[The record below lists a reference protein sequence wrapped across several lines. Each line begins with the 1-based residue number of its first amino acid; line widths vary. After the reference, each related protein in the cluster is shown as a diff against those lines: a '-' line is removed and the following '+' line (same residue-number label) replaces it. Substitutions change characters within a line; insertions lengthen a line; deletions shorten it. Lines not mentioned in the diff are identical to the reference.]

1 MDLAFYFCIAIATS
15 GFLLRPDIHQ
25 VSCLQP
31 RTQSQRESPAD
42 QTIPVLPEF
51 AAAGQTSPSEPSQES
66 APAPDSKAHART
78 TVPSKEQTLQEES
91 RLDIVRNVS
100 GEYARLVTS
109 FPGGKKG
116 FHIKAGEPIDQD
128 ALRKAI
134 QGAGAV
140 LNTGDTVQITKIE
153 FHGQELL
160 VELNG
165 GGKGHTS
172 WRDHVQLGVGGVSP
186 VSTSTTTT
194 SGESVPVAPP
204 KAGATFYLDF
214 GRALPNISSDD
225 LKRYLSVVLDFS
237 KQRSASVQ
245 WASTLPPKVQE
256 AIAEKRP
263 DVGMDREEILAA
275 MGRPDHKVR
284 ERDAD
289 GNDTEDWIYGHP
301 PAKTIFV
308 RFEDEKVIQIDQ
320 YP

>member
-1 MDLAFYFCIAIATS
+1 MLRILCIAVAASGLLVSPDVYQSRYFQPQPPPEIPSDQTIAVLPDFATS
-15 GFLLRPDIHQ
+15 G
-25 VSCLQP
+25 
-31 RTQSQRESPAD
+31 
-42 QTIPVLPEF
+42 
-51 AAAGQTSPSEPSQES
+51 QTSSGAPEQGP
-66 APAPDSKAHART
+66 APAQDSDAHAKIR
-78 TVPSKEQTLQEES
+78 PPKEQTLQEES

-128 ALRKAI
+128 ALHKAI

-172 WRDHVQLGVGGVSP
+172 WRDHVQMGVGGVGP
-186 VSTSTTTT
+186 VMTSSTTT
-194 SGESVPVAPP
+194 SGENVPVAPP
-204 KAGATFYLDF
+204 KAGATFYVDF
-214 GRALPNISSDD
+214 GRALPNMSSDE

-245 WASTLPPKVQE
+245 WASTLPPKVQQ

-275 MGRPDHKVR
+275 MGRPDRKVR

-308 RFEDEKVIQIDQ
+308 RFEGDKVIQIDQ
-320 YP
+320 FP

>member
-1 MDLAFYFCIAIATS
+1 MLRILCIAVAAS
-15 GFLLRPDIHQ
+15 GLLLSPDVHQ
-25 VSCLQP
+25 ARYLQP
-31 RTQSQRESPAD
+31 QPPPEIPPG

-51 AAAGQTSPSEPSQES
+51 AVAGQASPAAPSQES
-66 APAPDSKAHART
+66 APAQDSDTHKKIQ
-78 TVPSKEQTLQEES
+78 PPKEQSLQEES
-91 RLDIVRNVS
+91 RLDIARNVS

-128 ALRKAI
+128 SLRKAI

-172 WRDHVQLGVGGVSP
+172 WRDHVQMGVGGVGP
-186 VSTSTTTT
+186 VMTSSTTTT
-194 SGESVPVAPP
+194 SSESVPVAPP

-214 GRALPNISSDD
+214 GRTLPNMSSDD

-275 MGRPDHKVR
+275 MGRPDRKVR
-284 ERDAD
+284 ERDPD

-308 RFEDEKVIQIDQ
+308 RFEGDKVIQIDQ
-320 YP
+320 FPK

>member
-1 MDLAFYFCIAIATS
+1 MLRILCIAVAAS
-15 GFLLRPDIHQ
+15 GLLLSPDVH
-25 VSCLQP
+25 QP
-31 RTQSQRESPAD
+31 RYLQTQPPPEIPPD
-42 QTIPVLPEF
+42 QTIAVLPDF
-51 AAAGQTSPSEPSQES
+51 ANSGQTGNGAPDQVP
-66 APAPDSKAHART
+66 APAQDSDNHPKIR
-78 TVPSKEQTLQEES
+78 PPKEQTLQEES

-128 ALRKAI
+128 SLRKAI

-172 WRDHVQLGVGGVSP
+172 WRDHVQMGVGGVGP
-186 VSTSTTTT
+186 VMTSSTST
-194 SGESVPVAPP
+194 SGENVPVAPP

-214 GRALPNISSDD
+214 GRALPNLSSDD

-245 WASTLPPKVQE
+245 WASTLPPKIQQ

-275 MGRPDHKVR
+275 MGRPDRKVR

-301 PAKTIFV
+301 PAKTVFV
-308 RFEDEKVIQIDQ
+308 RFEGDKVVQIDQ
-320 YP
+320 FPK